1 MLTALNKHPS
11 VNRRSLY
18 SVAKNMGHP
27 KLYCCRCFGK
37 PKLVLTFFEIKF
49 CYPNKPNFCK
59 DVALRC
65 SCLVKAK
72 AVYLQEFWVIFVLNR
87 YNQVFMYWHEALLGC
102 KRLPVHS
109 FKKYPHYSEG
119 CKYSFNTTYM

>member
-11 VNRRSLY
+11 VNCTTLY
-18 SVAKNMGHP
+18 SVAKNVDHP
-27 KLYCCRCFGK
+27 KL
-37 PKLVLTFFEIKF
+37 LLWMLWQTETFFEIRF
-49 CYPNKPNFCK
+49 CYQNKPNFCK

-65 SCLVKAK
+65 SYLVKAK
-72 AVYLQEFWVIFVLNR
+72 AVYLQEFWVIFALTR
-87 YNQVFMYWHEALLGC
+87 YNQAFMYWHEALLGC